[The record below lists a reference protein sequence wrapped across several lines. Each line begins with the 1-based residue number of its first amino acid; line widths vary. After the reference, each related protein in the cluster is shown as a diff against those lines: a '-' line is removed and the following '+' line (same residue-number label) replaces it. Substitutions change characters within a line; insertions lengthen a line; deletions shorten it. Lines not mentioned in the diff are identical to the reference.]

1 MKGTVPKV
9 INTSTTHRRRRP
21 HLGALRV
28 AVLALLTVVAMV
40 LSACAGSGGPEQA
53 QPTGTGEVGKDT
65 SGTVRIL
72 MENVPDTDVVKSM
85 VADFNKDY
93 PNVKVDIE
101 TLTYDQMRDKLV
113 SSFQSSS
120 PTYDLIIVDNPW
132 MVDFAKANFL
142 QPLDARIDGTKDYD
156 AADFFKPLTDITTVD
171 GKRYGVPFYNYAL
184 GYLYDT
190 DDLAQANQQVP
201 TTLDQLVAT
210 SKALK
215 SGDRAGIAMQPQ
227 RGYKIFEEW
236 GNWLFAAGGSIYD
249 ASGKVSLNTPEA
261 KRALAAYIDTYK
273 TAAPPNSLNWS
284 MDEAQRSL
292 AAGQAAS
299 MINYNWQLPALNEPG
314 SGPSAGKFKLAPIPG
329 GKQVLGSWSWAIP
342 ANSGASDAAWAFASW
357 ITSKPHDVTRVE
369 KGGAAIRQSTLQDP
383 AVLGGKF
390 GADYYQT
397 VEKLLANA
405 SPLSQGPSG
414 EEMIQAVGTEL
425 NEAVAGTKS
434 VDDALAAAQAAAEKI
449 QG

>member
-1 MKGTVPKV
+1 MRFAQKP
-9 INTSTTHRRRRP
+9 TSERRGRVRS
-21 HLGALRV
+21 ALVATV
-28 AVLALLTVVAMV
+28 AVPALL

-53 QPTGTGEVGKDT
+53 ESTGTGEVSADV

-72 MENVPDTDVVKSM
+72 MENVPDTDIVKSM
-85 VADFNKDY
+85 VGDFNKEY
-93 PNVKVDIE
+93 PGVEINIE
-101 TLTYDQMRDKLV
+101 SLTYDQMRDKLV

-120 PTYDLIIVDNPW
+120 PTYDLIVVDNPW
-132 MVDFAKANFL
+132 MVDFADAKFL
-142 QPLDARIDGTKDYD
+142 QPLDARIDSTPDYD

-171 GKRYGVPFYNYAL
+171 GARYAVPFYNYAL
-184 GYLYDT
+184 GYLYNT
-190 DDLAQANQQVP
+190 DDLAAANQQVP
-201 TTLDQLVAT
+201 TNLDELVAT

-215 SGDRAGIAMQPQ
+215 TGDRAGIAMQPQ

-249 ASGKVSLNTPEA
+249 SDGKITLNTPEA
-261 KRALAAYIDTYK
+261 KRALEAYIDTYN
-273 TAAPPNSLNWS
+273 TAAPANSLNWS
-284 MDEAQRSL
+284 MDEAQRSVS
-292 AAGQAAS
+292 ANQAAS

-314 SGPSAGKFKLAPIPG
+314 SGPAAGKIKLAPIPG

-342 ANSGASDAAWAFASW
+342 ANSATPDAAWAFVSW
-357 ITSKPHDVTRVE
+357 ITAKPNDVARTE

-383 AVLGGKF
+383 AVLQGRF
-390 GADYYQT
+390 GEEYYKT
-397 VEKLLANA
+397 VEQLLANS

-434 VDDALAAAQAAAEKI
+434 VDDALAAAQAEAERI

>member
-1 MKGTVPKV
+1 MK
-9 INTSTTHRRRRP
+9 STTPPTPRRRRP
-21 HLGALRV
+21 VLTAP
-28 AVLALLTVVAMV
+28 VLALLAVLTLM
-40 LSACAGSGGPEQA
+40 LSACAGSGGPEQPQA
-53 QPTGTGEVGKDT
+53 TGTGDVGKDV

-72 MENVPDTDVVKSM
+72 MENVPDTDVVKAM
-85 VADFNKDY
+85 VPEFNKDY

-142 QPLDARIDGTKDYD
+142 QPLDSRIDSTPDYD
-156 AADFFKPLTDITTVD
+156 DADFFKPLTDITEVD
-171 GKRYGVPFYNYAL
+171 GVKYGVPFYNYAL
-184 GYLYDT
+184 GYLYNA
-190 DDLAQANQQVP
+190 DDLTAAKLPVP
-201 TTLDQLVAT
+201 TSLDQLVST

-215 SGDRAGIAMQPQ
+215 VGDRAGIAMQPQ

-236 GNWLFAAGGSIYD
+236 GNWLFAAGGSIYGPD
-249 ASGKVSLNTPEA
+249 GKPTLNTPQA
-261 KRALAAYIDTYK
+261 KQALNAYIDTYK
-273 TAAPPNSLNWS
+273 TAAPPNSLNWAF
-284 MDEAQRSL
+284 DEAFRSVSSD
-292 AAGQAAS
+292 QAAS
-299 MINYNWQLPALNEPG
+299 MISYNWNLPALNAPG
-314 SGPSAGKFKLAPIPG
+314 SGPSAGKYKLAEIPG
-329 GKQVLGSWSWAIP
+329 GKQVLGSWSWSIP
-342 ANSGASDAAWAFASW
+342 ANSGAADAAWAFTSW
-357 ITSKPHDVTRVE
+357 LTSKAHDVQRTE

-383 AVLGGKF
+383 AVLNGPL
-390 GADYYQT
+390 GADYYKT
-397 VEKLLANA
+397 VEKMLGNA
-405 SPLSQGPSG
+405 APLSQGPSG

>member
-1 MKGTVPKV
+1 MRFTRNQK
-9 INTSTTHRRRRP
+9 TTPRWRRP
-21 HLGALRV
+21 FFVTPLIALL
-28 AVLALLTVVAMV
+28 AVLALVI
-40 LSACAGSGGPEQA
+40 SACAGSGGPA
-53 QPTGTGEVGKDT
+53 QPEATGTGQVGKDV

-85 VADFNKDY
+85 VPEFNKEY

-113 SSFQSSS
+113 SSFQSPSA
-120 PTYDLIIVDNPW
+120 TYDLIIVDNPW

-142 QPLDARIDGTKDYD
+142 QPLDARINSTPDYD
-156 AADFFKPLTDITTVD
+156 AADFFKPLTDIATVD
-171 GKRYGVPFYNYAL
+171 GVRYGVPFYNYAL
-184 GYLYDT
+184 GYLYNT
-190 DDLAQANQQVP
+190 DDLAQAKLEVP
-201 TTLDQLVAT
+201 TTLDQLVST

-215 SGDRAGIAMQPQ
+215 VGNRAGIAMQPQ

-249 ASGKVSLNTPEA
+249 ANGKPTLNTPQA
-261 KRALAAYIDTYK
+261 KQALNAYIDMYK
-273 TAAPPNSLNWS
+273 TAAPPNSLNWAF
-284 MDEAQRSL
+284 DEAFRSVSS
-292 AAGQAAS
+292 GQAAS
-299 MINYNWQLPALNEPG
+299 MVSYNWNLPALNKPG
-314 SGPSAGKFKLAPIPG
+314 SGPSAGKYKLAPIPG

-342 ANSGASDAAWAFASW
+342 ANSGSSDAAWAFASW
-357 ITSKPHDVTRVE
+357 LTSKAHDVERTE
-369 KGGAAIRQSTLQDP
+369 KGGAAIRQSTLKDP
-383 AVLGGKF
+383 AVLNGPL
-390 GADYYQT
+390 GADYYKT
-397 VEKLLANA
+397 VEQLLANSA
-405 SPLSQGPSG
+405 PLSQGPSG

>member
-1 MKGTVPKV
+1 MKMKHETTARRKRPLPGTP
-9 INTSTTHRRRRP
+9 
-21 HLGALRV
+21 L
-28 AVLALLTVVAMV
+28 LALLAV
-40 LSACAGSGGPEQA
+40 LTLVISACAGSGGPA
-53 QPTGTGEVGKDT
+53 QPEATGTGVVGKDV

-85 VADFNKDY
+85 VPEFNKDY

-101 TLTYDQMRDKLV
+101 MLTYDQMRDKLV
-113 SSFQSSS
+113 SSFQS
-120 PTYDLIIVDNPW
+120 PTATYDLIIVDNPW

-142 QPLDARIDGTKDYD
+142 QPLDARIDGTPDYD
-156 AADFFKPLTDITTVD
+156 AADFFTPLTDITTVD

-190 DDLAQANQQVP
+190 DDLAQAKLPVP
-201 TTLDQLVAT
+201 TTLDELVST

-215 SGDRAGIAMQPQ
+215 VGDRAGMAMQPQ

-249 ASGKVSLNTPEA
+249 SSGKPTLNTPQA
-261 KRALAAYIDTYK
+261 KQALNAYVDTYR
-273 TAAPPNSLNWS
+273 TAAPANSLNWAF
-284 MDEAQRSL
+284 DEAFRSVSS
-292 AAGQAAS
+292 GQAAS
-299 MINYNWQLPALNEPG
+299 MISYNWNLPALNAPG
-314 SGPSAGKFKLAPIPG
+314 SGPSAGKYDLAVIPG

-342 ANSGASDAAWAFASW
+342 ANSGASDAAWAFTSW
-357 ITSKPHDVTRVE
+357 LTSKAHDVQRTE
-369 KGGAAIRQSTLQDP
+369 KGGAAIRQSTLKDP
-383 AVLGGKF
+383 AVLAGPL
-390 GADYYQT
+390 GAAFYAT
-397 VEKLLANA
+397 VEKLLANSA
-405 SPLSQGPSG
+405 PLSQGPSG